1 MNSHPS
7 VLELKS
13 ARHPT
18 HNSKPDIVVVVLGI
32 VVVASSRAT
41 VPWIVIPGTT
51 AFFCLSQFYSYQLS
65 VTNYRDLIISYG

>member
-1 MNSHPS
+1 MDSHPS

-41 VPWIVIPGTT
+41 VPWIVVPGTT
-51 AFFCLSQFYSYQLS
+51 AFSACPSFTVISYQLL
-65 VTNYRDLIISYG
+65 VIET